1 MNNDVKVQ
9 VPMWYW
15 LIAIIALLWYLM
27 DMSAFSM
34 RVFMLEDMIEAM
46 PDEQQALYLGMPNWV
61 NTVFAIE
68 VVGGVLGSLCLLLK
82 KKWALVFFG
91 MSIVGVLAQTSYVY
105 FLSDALSVLGV
116 SAKIMPMVAISIG
129 VGLIFFA
136 RHSVMMSWLK

>member
-1 MNNDVKVQ
+1 MNNDVKKQ

-15 LIAIIALLWYLM
+15 LVAIIALLWYLM

-68 VVGGVLGSLCLLLK
+68 VVGGVLGSLCLLFK

-116 SAKIMPMVAISIG
+116 SAMIMPMVAISIAI
-129 VGLIFFA
+129 GLISFA
-136 RHSVMMSWLK
+136 RFSIAMSWLT